1 MSSLH
6 AFAVA
11 LRRDDVLHFLG
22 YPVGR
27 RPAPGIEQ
35 LLDAA
40 IEEARGLSAPRA
52 AWRRLPIEAAPAVEL
67 DPVPAEGL
75 VVGLVTAGR
84 AIEDRAAE
92 RLAGGD
98 ATGALLL
105 DAAGSAAVEEAADR
119 ASAAIVAELGGG
131 DPDSALLADDRAG
144 GGGHVSCRISP
155 GYGRWRLSAQRAL
168 FGWLPHRELGIEL
181 GESLLMTPRKS
192 VSFAMWVGADA
203 RPLSGLSGC
212 ARCELETCRYRR
224 EPRA

>member
-1 MSSLH
+1 VSPIR
-6 AFAVA
+6 AFAIT

-22 YPVGR
+22 YPAGR
-27 RPAPGIEQ
+27 QPAPGIER
-35 LLDAA
+35 LLAAA
-40 IEEARGLSAPRA
+40 IDEARSLSAPRA
-52 AWRRLPIEAAPAVEL
+52 AWRRLAIDAAPAIEL

-92 RLAGGD
+92 RLAAGD

-119 ASAAIVAELGGG
+119 VSAAIVVELGGG
-131 DPDSALLADDRAG
+131 DPGSAFRVDDRES

-168 FGWLPHRELGIEL
+168 FDRLPHRELGIEL
-181 GESLLMTPRKS
+181 GQSLLMTPRKS

-224 EPRA
+224 EARA